1 MNNVNVRDENPTRS
15 SGSRGKVST
24 ELTVVFASEHLCPPV
39 SLQLNATAQ
48 VTVQVKQYV
57 Q

>member
-1 MNNVNVRDENPTRS
+1 MNVKKDENPTRS
-15 SGSRGKVST
+15 SGSRGKICS
-24 ELTVVFASEHLCPPV
+24 ELTVVASEHLRPPV

-48 VTVQVKQYV
+48 MTVQVKQYV